1 LSFDTAWIFSDNALI
16 HSDFLKSMPKGIN
29 LVPVGDAINDVAN
42 RLSDEFIN
50 IDQKLLADMVAKAW
64 NENTK

>member
-1 LSFDTAWIFSDNALI
+1 
-16 HSDFLKSMPKGIN
+16 MPKGIN